1 MSENFGNFDFG
12 NEKFFEIN
20 RPLAYR
26 IRPKK
31 LEDFRGQKH
40 LLGETGE
47 KKVLGK
53 IIESQKLSNM
63 IFYGPSGSGKTA
75 LVKIISSEMNL
86 PVTEINATISG
97 VAELKKILVSAKEVN
112 ETYQKNMLVM
122 IDELHHFNK
131 TQQDVLLP
139 SIENG
144 SIILIGLTTEN
155 PYFYVN
161 NAILSRCL
169 VFEFK
174 KLDREDV
181 IAILQRALNIEFGNN
196 GNDIKKCEY
205 EVLEYIAD
213 FTNGDARYS
222 LNILDAIIATIK
234 PSPVIKLDDV
244 KKHFANILKV
254 KINYDKKYDS
264 HYDVISAFIKS
275 LRGSDP
281 DAALYWLALM
291 LESGEDPRFIA
302 RRIAIAASEDVGL
315 AYPSV
320 LTVVKSGWD
329 LVEKIGMPEAR
340 IILAEMAVLVASSP
354 KSNSAYLGIEKAIAD
369 IRNGNIREVPDHL
382 KDSTNDKV
390 LGHGKGYKYPHD
402 FKNHFV
408 KQKYLND
415 GYKAEYYSPTGEGQE
430 KLHKNFLFKLW
441 EIENEK

>member
-1 MSENFGNFDFG
+1 MSDFFENDNFV
-12 NEKFFEIN
+12 EIN

-40 LLGETGE
+40 LLDE
-47 KKVLGK
+47 KKVLRK
-53 IIESQKLSNM
+53 IIESQKLCNM

-75 LVKIISSEMNL
+75 LVKIISNEMNL

-97 VAELKKILVSAKEVN
+97 VMELKKILVSAQQVN
-112 ETYQKNMLVM
+112 ERYKKNMLVM

-161 NAILSRCL
+161 NAILSRSM

-174 KLDREDV
+174 KLDKADI
-181 IAILQRALNIEFGNN
+181 IAILNRALKIESGTNEDN
-196 GNDIKKCEY
+196 QKICED
-205 EVLEYIAD
+205 EVLEYIAS

-222 LNILDAIIATIK
+222 LNILDTILATIK
-234 PSPVIKLDDV
+234 PSPIIKLEDV
-244 KKHFANILKV
+244 KNNFDDILKV

-264 HYDVISAFIKS
+264 HYDIISAFIKS

-291 LESGEDPRFIA
+291 LESGEDIRFIA
-302 RRIAIAASEDVGL
+302 RRIAISASEDVGL
-315 AYPSV
+315 AYPNI
-320 LTVVKSGWD
+320 LTIVKSGWD

-340 IILAEMAVLVASSP
+340 IILAEMVVLVATSP
-354 KSNSAYLGIEKAIAD
+354 KSNSAYLGIDKAISD
-369 IRNGNIREVPDHL
+369 IRNGNIQEVPNHL
-382 KDSTNDKV
+382 KDATNDKV
-390 LGHGKGYKYPHD
+390 LGHGKNYKYPHD

-408 KQKYLND
+408 NQNYLND
-415 GYKAEYYSPTGEGQE
+415 GYKAKYYYPTNEGQE
-430 KLHKNFLFKLW
+430 KLYKNFLFKLW
-441 EIENEK
+441 DIKDEK